1 MTGPTTTTDKPTA
14 VLTDGKAISPLT
26 LKKYVKDFVLDVL
39 MTLPTSG
46 VILTAA
52 DIGDKAK
59 LIAAGFALGSA
70 IVGGLVRTILRW
82 AQSPD

>member
-1 MTGPTTTTDKPTA
+1 MMTQTTTSPTA
-14 VLTDGKAISPLT
+14 VLTDDRKIAPLT
-26 LKKYVKDFVLDVL
+26 LKKYIKDFVLDVL

-52 DIGDKAK
+52 DLGDKAK

-70 IVGGLVRTILRW
+70 IVGAAVRTVLRW
-82 AQSPD
+82 AQSSD

>member
-1 MTGPTTTTDKPTA
+1 MPDVTQPVAQVLNDGNPVAKLTT
-14 VLTDGKAISPLT
+14 
-26 LKKYVKDFVLDVL
+26 KKLVKDFVLDVL

-46 VILTAA
+46 IVLTAV

-70 IVGGLVRTILRW
+70 IVGALLRAGIRW